1 MDLKIEIITQLDD
14 DIFAMFKE
22 LIECESSMGKYFNLT
37 NAENVDATI
46 KEFFDGI
53 FKREGNRV
61 LKAIAYDKPV
71 GFIIVGVMTRPPFHQ
86 KTVVGFIEDLF
97 IKSEYRQHGI
107 GRELVKRAEQFLFQ
121 KGADDCTLFVIA
133 PNDTANQAY
142 LKMGYE
148 VESLKLSKKLEQE

>member
-1 MDLKIEIITQLDD
+1 MDLKIEVVTKLDD
-14 DIFAMFKE
+14 DVFAMFKE

-37 NAENVDATI
+37 NLENIDSGVR
-46 KEFFDGI
+46 EFFDGI
-53 FKREGNRV
+53 FEREGNGV
-61 LKAIAYDKPV
+61 FKAIAYDKSV
-71 GFIIVGVMTRPPFHQ
+71 GFIIAGAMTRPPFHQ
-86 KTVVGFIEDLF
+86 KNVVGFIEDLF
-97 IKSEYRQHGI
+97 VKSEYRQHGI

-133 PNDTANQAY
+133 PNADANQAY